1 MQLYFMKS
9 TYTNNVY
16 KISDFFVLGSPVLDL
31 NKMLDIN
38 FKPDDGLTSFITSKI
53 ELPDATTIRD
63 HTHVIVP
70 EYEKIYRIV
79 SIDVLNV
86 SQWRVVLDE
95 DPFIANYNTLQAEDL
110 LVTRSNDP
118 DYFRGIHDISDLT
131 LKESVE
137 TKVIPSFSKT
147 GKWALIFMQYSTTKD
162 RYGLKF
168 KNDLIAR
175 FRTSERFATI
185 SALTTAYPEVTTT
198 TPNLYDYFQKVVFV
212 VDGAK
217 FYQCVYDGSS
227 TNKRL
232 RWVEFTSIGESGSI
246 YFDLDESVQTNLNP
260 SDIKNIIIA
269 LPFENQIIES
279 HNDRI
284 YSFMDFIGPVDSGD
298 VIDIKIVDDI
308 LFDIDTVTYTLTDRV
323 ITKEIDIPR
332 GDFILS
338 YADATTP
345 TPISGKRFAVLYDF
359 EKTIDVNPGYF
370 VTTPGITDS
379 EPFKKYDFYVFGK
392 RFTIPYYLTPGIKL
406 MIGVNSGVINYVIYY
421 TDKRNVLASGS
432 FTHSAKYQVDL
443 LDQFY
448 NQNPTYKEQFFTK
461 MALDSIKTISGGAIA
476 GSVVPGLGNLGGL
489 ALGVAGAG
497 VDAGIS
503 MINFGFM
510 EKSLK
515 LRPDQ
520 VFGENSDMILQM
532 INIFGIYWVKRT
544 SENGDLMKREYDLK
558 GFPTLVYQKVA
569 DMSYETSLFG
579 TSKVI
584 YGEIKTIIKNNY
596 VTDFINQKL
605 KEGVVLVP

>member
-1 MQLYFMKS
+1 
-9 TYTNNVY
+9 
-16 KISDFFVLGSPVLDL
+16 
-31 NKMLDIN
+31 MLDIN

-79 SIDVLNV
+79 SIDVLNI
-86 SQWRVVLDE
+86 SQWRIVLDE

-118 DYFRGIHDISDLT
+118 DYFRGIHDVSDLT

-137 TKVIPSFSKT
+137 TKVISSSSKT

-162 RYGLKF
+162 RYGLNF

-185 SALTTAYPEVTTT
+185 SALTTAYPEVATT
-198 TPNLYDYFQKVVFV
+198 TPNLYDYFQRVVFV
-212 VDGAK
+212 TDTAK
-217 FYQCVYDGSS
+217 FYQCVWVGFVSGMSPYN
-227 TNKRL
+227 NKL

-323 ITKEIDIPR
+323 ITKEIDLSR
-332 GDFILS
+332 GDFIPS
-338 YADATTP
+338 YVDATTP

-370 VTTPGITDS
+370 VTTPGITDA
-379 EPFKKYDFYVFGK
+379 EPFKKYDLYVFGK

-406 MIGVNSGVINYVIYY
+406 MIGVNSGVINYIIYY

-432 FTHSAKYQVDL
+432 FTHSARYQVDL

-476 GSVVPGLGNLGGL
+476 GSVIPGLGNLGGL
-489 ALGVAGAG
+489 ALGVVGAG

-520 VFGENSDMILQM
+520 VFGENSDMILQI

-558 GFPTLVYQKVA
+558 GFPTLVYQSIA